1 MAIAL
6 ERLWE
11 SWVGLVGV
19 VFVTEWDGG
28 RKEWVPG
35 FSGGDMNVASGMVCV
50 F

>member
-6 ERLWE
+6 ERLWD

-19 VFVTEWDGG
+19 LSVTEWDGG
-28 RKEWVPG
+28 G

>member
-11 SWVGLVGV
+11 SWVGLVDV
-19 VFVTEWDGG
+19 LSVT
-28 RKEWVPG
+28 EWVPG